1 MLDWLITNAAI
12 VSNESNK
19 NNNIVSLEL
28 NTEKINSVYDKIKI
42 MAFSDVNDLS
52 NRKRTFLFFFRL
64 QVFIS

>member
-28 NTEKINSVYDKIKI
+28 NAEKIN
-42 MAFSDVNDLS
+42 
-52 NRKRTFLFFFRL
+52 
-64 QVFIS
+64 